1 VQSDLRLIRRT
12 VVIVEAAETVVIE
25 ETAGVAVLVVIQAD
39 VAVVH
44 RGDSEEEV
52 SVANLPAALEAADLA
67 AVHQAAVAR

>member
-1 VQSDLRLIRRT
+1 MQSDLRLIRRT
-12 VVIVEAAETVVIE
+12 VVIVEAAEVV
-25 ETAGVAVLVVIQAD
+25 VLVVIQAD

-52 SVANLPAALEAADLA
+52 SVANLPAALGAADLA